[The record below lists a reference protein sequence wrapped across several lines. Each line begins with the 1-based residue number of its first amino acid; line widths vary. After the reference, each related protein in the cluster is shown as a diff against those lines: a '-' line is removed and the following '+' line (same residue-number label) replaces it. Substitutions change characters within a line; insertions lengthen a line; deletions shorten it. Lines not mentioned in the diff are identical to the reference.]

1 MAFRS
6 LRITRHAMQ
15 PTPFSPYA
23 SVRLSLYMLLLFMNQ
38 TRRALISA
46 SPSAK
51 VSKRMEIREQ
61 DFSFQD
67 GAREQP
73 VIEVVTKDVRTAD
86 IFNVMQ
92 GTAVLLGLEESC
104 MVLYAHGPYAV
115 ALCVLSAIGGDED
128 AAEHAAS
135 WWKDAVTEDFTRQD
149 VVVLALIAICVLRL
163 VVFVFQVLWKLV
175 RLPMQWYTT
184 MEKEMDGDIEEKCS
198 VETVVRLRKQLAI
211 VRFCH
216 LQFLLVIEKLKREM
230 KDAKKEDTQQMVAS
244 LAVSQHE
251 ESEEVTLAEML
262 ATLQKIQ
269 AKDSSFKASEVEEHL
284 VDIKQDVEE
293 EEDIDSGLP
302 EAWERLQEIYASFL
316 RIQATIIRRQKR
328 RTTWQWQLQQHEQH
342 SEDTSRRR
350 QRRLPSSE
358 DPTDEVLQEL
368 QELTKELPQGFT
380 ADMFTSLGNAM
391 HEKMVAAGPE
401 TSPIPSVKTPYTVN
415 TAAIPT
421 AAKYSATAQKAA

>member
-1 MAFRS
+1 
-6 LRITRHAMQ
+6 MQ
-15 PTPFSPYA
+15 LTPFCPWA
-23 SVRLSLYMLLLFMNQ
+23 SVRFSLYMMLLVMNQ
-38 TRRALISA
+38 TRRALLVSA
-46 SPSAK
+46 SPSA
-51 VSKRMEIREQ
+51 R
-61 DFSFQD
+61 D
-67 GAREQP
+67 GARERP

-92 GTAVLLGLEESC
+92 GTAALLLEEESC
-104 MVLYAHGPYAV
+104 AVLFAHGPYAV
-115 ALCVLSAIGGDED
+115 ALCMVSAIGGDED
-128 AAEHAAS
+128 VAEQTAS
-135 WWKDAVTEDFTRQD
+135 WWKDAVTEEFTRQD
-149 VVVLALIAICVLRL
+149 VVVLALIAICLLRL
-163 VVFVFQVLWKLV
+163 VIFVLQVMWKLV
-175 RLPMQWYTT
+175 RLPIHWYNT
-184 MEKEMDGDIEEKCS
+184 MEEEMDGNIEEKYS
-198 VETVVRLRKQLAI
+198 DEASARLKKQLAI

-230 KDAKKEDTQQMVAS
+230 KDAKSEDTQQMVAS

-251 ESEEVTLAEML
+251 ESDEVTLAEML

-284 VDIKQDVEE
+284 ADIKQDVED
-293 EEDIDSGLP
+293 EEDVDSDLP

-316 RIQATIIRRQKR
+316 RIQATIIRRENKK
-328 RTTWQWQLQQHEQH
+328 TTWQWQLQQHEQH
-342 SEDTSRRR
+342 SDESSRRR

-391 HEKMVAAGPE
+391 HEKMVAVEPE
-401 TSPIPSVKTPYTVN
+401 TSPFPSPQLEIKSPYTVN
-415 TAAIPT
+415 TAPIPT

>member
-1 MAFRS
+1 
-6 LRITRHAMQ
+6 MQ
-15 PTPFSPYA
+15 LTPFCPWA
-23 SVRLSLYMLLLFMNQ
+23 SVRFSLYMMLLVMNQ
-38 TRRALISA
+38 TRRALLVSA
-46 SPSAK
+46 SPSAR
-51 VSKRMEIREQ
+51 VSERMEIREQ

-92 GTAVLLGLEESC
+92 
-104 MVLYAHGPYAV
+104 
-115 ALCVLSAIGGDED
+115 AIGGDED
-128 AAEHAAS
+128 VAEQTAS
-135 WWKDAVTEDFTRQD
+135 WWKDAVTEEFTRQD
-149 VVVLALIAICVLRL
+149 VVVLALIAICLLRL
-163 VVFVFQVLWKLV
+163 VIFVLQVMWKLV
-175 RLPMQWYTT
+175 RLPMHWYNT
-184 MEKEMDGDIEEKCS
+184 MEEEMDGNIEEKCS
-198 VETVVRLRKQLAI
+198 NEASARLKKQLAI

-230 KDAKKEDTQQMVAS
+230 KDAKSEDTQQMVAS

-251 ESEEVTLAEML
+251 ESDEVTLAEML

-284 VDIKQDVEE
+284 ADIKQDVED
-293 EEDIDSGLP
+293 EEDVDSDLP

-316 RIQATIIRRQKR
+316 RIQATIIRRENRK
-328 RTTWQWQLQQHEQH
+328 TTWQWQLQQHEQH
-342 SEDTSRRR
+342 SDESSRRR
-350 QRRLPSSE
+350 QRRLPGSE

-391 HEKMVAAGPE
+391 HEKMVAVEPE
-401 TSPIPSVKTPYTVN
+401 TSPFPSPQLEIKSPYTVN
-415 TAAIPT
+415 TAPIPT